1 MTSDEDQ
8 PATTGESPA
17 EEPKDDIG
25 EERPN
30 ATAAEAGGE
39 GSKSGMVLGLAI
51 LAVVLVA
58 VLILALTTG
67 GGDEPSASPT
77 STTTAPRSTAPTLPA
92 EALTTYHDDA
102 TGFSM
107 QYPTSWQ
114 RQQTPVSE
122 LRLVVTPGQGEA
134 VSVRVNTTEQATT
147 PENLGNV
154 KAITDGSVGSNPTA
168 KVLRQAAVTVNGL
181 IGYWYLYTFTDEASR
196 LEGVHVHYFL
206 FKDHNMYSVVFQ
218 VLPTDDFARFE
229 GIFDQMIQSF
239 KVDPA
244 APAQPTTVPQ
254 PNVPQPTVP

>member
-1 MTSDEDQ
+1 MTSDQDQ
-8 PATTGESPA
+8 PATTGESPVD
-17 EEPKDDIG
+17 EPTDDIDEKG
-25 EERPN
+25 SD
-30 ATAAEAGGE
+30 ATATEGE

-58 VLILALTTG
+58 VLVLALTTG
-67 GGDEPSASPT
+67 SDETPSAGPGSD
-77 STTTAPRSTAPTLPA
+77 TTAPRSTAPTLPP

-122 LRLVVTPGQGEA
+122 LRLVITPGQGEA

-154 KAITDGSVGSNPTA
+154 KAITDGSVGSNPSA
-168 KVLRQAAVTVNGL
+168 KVLNQAAVTVNGL
-181 IGYWYLYTFTDEASR
+181 IGYWYLYTFTDQASR

-218 VLPTDDFARFE
+218 VLPTEDFSRFE
-229 GIFDQMIQSF
+229 GIFDQMIESF
-239 KVDPA
+239 KVDPTS
-244 APAQPTTVPQ
+244 PAQPTTVPQ
-254 PNVPQPTVP
+254 PTVP